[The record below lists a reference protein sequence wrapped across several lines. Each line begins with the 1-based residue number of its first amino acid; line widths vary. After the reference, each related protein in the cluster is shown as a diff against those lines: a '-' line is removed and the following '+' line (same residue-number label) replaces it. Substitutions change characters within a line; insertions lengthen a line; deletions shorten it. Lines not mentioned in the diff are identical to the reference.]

1 MPQRDDDTTLRVAVV
16 AAAPPD
22 RSALTAALEGAPG
35 LEVVAWADSAGAL
48 LVLGTRADVCLCDR
62 APAAEQ
68 TALLADR
75 GCQVVVLEPG
85 ADPVDT
91 LRRVHA
97 GPRPGTTPARPHLAP
112 RQLQV
117 LLAYVS
123 TNDVQSAVARSL
135 GMDTETL
142 KTHLRRI
149 RAKYADAGRP
159 APTRR
164 DLYVRA
170 IEDGLLPPPSSC
182 G

>member
-1 MPQRDDDTTLRVAVV
+1 MPQGDDETTLRVAVV

-22 RSALTAALEGAPG
+22 RATLTAALEGAPG

-48 LVLGTRADVCLCDR
+48 VVLGTRADVCLCDR
-62 APAAEQ
+62 PPAAGQ
-68 TALLADR
+68 AALLADR

-85 ADPVDT
+85 ADPVES
-91 LRRVHA
+91 LRRARA
-97 GPRPGTTPARPHLAP
+97 GHRPGTTPVRPHLAP

-182 G
+182 R

>member
-1 MPQRDDDTTLRVAVV
+1 MPEGDDETTLRVAVV
-16 AAAPPD
+16 AAPPD
-22 RSALTAALEGAPG
+22 RATLTAALEGAPG

-48 LVLGTRADVCLCDR
+48 VVLGTRADVCLCDR
-62 APAAEQ
+62 APTAGQ

-85 ADPVDT
+85 ADPVGT

-97 GPRPGTTPARPHLAP
+97 GHRPGTPVVRPRLAP
-112 RQLQV
+112 RQLEV

-170 IEDGLLPPPSSC
+170 IEDGLLPPPSTC
-182 G
+182 R

>member
-1 MPQRDDDTTLRVAVV
+1 VPQGDDETTLRVAVV

-22 RSALTAALEGAPG
+22 RATLTAALEGTPG

-48 LVLGTRADVCLCDR
+48 VVLGTRADVCLCDR
-62 APAAEQ
+62 PPAAGPA
-68 TALLADR
+68 ALLADR

-91 LRRVHA
+91 LRRARVGH
-97 GPRPGTTPARPHLAP
+97 RPGPTSVRPHLAR
-112 RQLQV
+112 RQLEV

-182 G
+182 R

>member
-1 MPQRDDDTTLRVAVV
+1 MPQRDDDTTPRLAVV

-22 RSALTAALEGAPG
+22 RAALNAALEGVPG

-48 LVLGTRADVCLCDR
+48 VVLGTRADVCLCDR
-62 APAAEQ
+62 APTAGQ

-85 ADPVDT
+85 TDPVGT

-97 GPRPGTTPARPHLAP
+97 GHRPRTPLVRPRLAP
-112 RQLQV
+112 RQLEV

-170 IEDGLLPPPSSC
+170 IEDGLLPPPSTC
-182 G
+182 R